1 MNVNSFF
8 AKWLQD
14 VEADQVDGKVPFVV
28 PNVLGTGA
36 VNSTGW
42 ADVAT
47 IVPWNMY
54 LVYGDKQL
62 LEKQYGS
69 MKAYVESIRKIAR
82 DDLWNSGF
90 HFGDW
95 LFLSP

>member
-8 AKWLQD
+8 AKWLKD
-14 VEADQVDGKVPFVV
+14 LEADQVDGKVPHVI
-28 PNVLGTGA
+28 PNVLGDGS

-54 LVYGDKQL
+54 LTYGDRQL
-62 LEKQYGS
+62 LEQQYES
-69 MKAYVESIRKIAR
+69 MKTCVESIRKQQ
-82 DDLWNSGF
+82 
-90 HFGDW
+90 
-95 LFLSP
+95 